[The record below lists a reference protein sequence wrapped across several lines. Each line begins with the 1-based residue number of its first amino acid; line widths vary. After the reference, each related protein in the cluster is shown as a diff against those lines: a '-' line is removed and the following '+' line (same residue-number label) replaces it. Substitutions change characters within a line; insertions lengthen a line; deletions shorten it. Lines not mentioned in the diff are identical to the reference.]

1 MLCRSGQ
8 DLPLL
13 HSLTEINDKA
23 ILWELWET
31 QEVQGIWF
39 DDDIPEHI
47 LLHGDDMLLELAFC
61 EGGDLHIPLTPTHS
75 LVPFAW
81 LMRQADGEAITEMK
95 GVSINGSDGLLG
107 CNGARAKQKE

>member
-1 MLCRSGQ
+1 MLYGSRYNF
-8 DLPLL
+8 PLL
-13 HSLTEINDKA
+13 YGTLGINDKA
-23 ILWELWET
+23 ILWKLWET

-47 LLHGDDMLLELAFC
+47 LLYGDDMLLELAFC

-107 CNGARAKQKE
+107 SNGARAKQKE

>member
-13 HSLTEINDKA
+13 HSLTEVNDKA

-47 LLHGDDMLLELAFC
+47 LLYGDDMLLELAFC

-107 CNGARAKQKE
+107 SNGARAKQKE